1 MSPSAPGAGIELE
14 YRETGEGPPVVWVH
28 GIASG
33 PHEGE
38 ELARELGVPARMIA
52 YSRRGYDGSGTP
64 EPYLATT
71 AAEQGED
78 LGALLAATG
87 AAGAVAAGSGFG
99 SLVILDRLIRAPG
112 ELAGAVIADPPLFAM
127 VPEATEALAI
137 EREQLEAALAAG
149 GPQAAAALL
158 AGEDAD
164 DAERERAAL
173 NATGCLADWSA
184 IASLPVSRRELGAI
198 AVPVTVVT
206 GPQSPPHVVAAAD
219 ALAAAIPAAGRRTD
233 GDLAAALRPLV
244 G

>member
-1 MSPSAPGAGIELE
+1 VSPSAPGAGIELE
-14 YRETGEGPPVVWVH
+14 YLEDGEGPPVVWVH

-33 PHEGE
+33 PQEGL
-38 ELARELGVPARMIA
+38 ELARELGTPARTVA

-87 AAGAVAAGSGFG
+87 ATGAVAAGSDFG
-99 SLVILDRLIRAPG
+99 ALVILDRLIRAPG
-112 ELAGAVIADPPLFAM
+112 ELAGAVIADPPLFAL
-127 VPEATEALAI
+127 VPEASEALAA
-137 EREQLEAALAAG
+137 EREQLEGALAAG
-149 GPQAAAALL
+149 GPAAAAALL
-158 AGEDAD
+158 AGDGAD
-164 DAERERAAL
+164 DAARERAGA
-173 NATGCLADWSA
+173 NAAGCLADWSA
-184 IASLPVSRRELGAI
+184 LASLPVTRGELRAI
-198 AVPVTVVT
+198 GVPVTVVT

-219 ALAAAIPAAGRRTD
+219 ALAAEIPACGRRTD

>member
-1 MSPSAPGAGIELE
+1 VSPSAPGAGIELE
-14 YRETGEGPPVVWVH
+14 YREAGEGPPVVWVH

-38 ELARELGVPARMIA
+38 ELERELGVPARMIA

-137 EREQLEAALAAG
+137 EREQLHAVYRDG
-149 GPQAAAALL
+149 LL
-158 AGEDAD
+158 TVTAPKAHK
-164 DAERERAAL
+164 
-173 NATGCLADWSA
+173 
-184 IASLPVSRRELGAI
+184 VST
-198 AVPVTVVT
+198 VTVQVE
-206 GPQSPPHVVAAAD
+206 G
-219 ALAAAIPAAGRRTD
+219 
-233 GDLAAALRPLV
+233 
-244 G
+244 

>member
-14 YRETGEGPPVVWVH
+14 YQEAGEGTPVVSVH

-33 PHEGE
+33 PREGE
-38 ELARELGVPARMIA
+38 ELARELGAPVRMIT
-52 YSRRGYDGSGTP
+52 YSRRGYDGSGSP

-87 AAGAVAAGSGFG
+87 AEGAVAAGSGFG

-112 ELAGAVIADPPLFAM
+112 ELAGAVLADPPLFAM
-127 VPEATEALAI
+127 APEATEALAA
-137 EREQLEAALAAG
+137 ERERLEAALTEG
-149 GPQAAAALL
+149 GAPAAAELL
-158 AGEDAD
+158 AGEGAD
-164 DAERERAAL
+164 DESRERARR

-184 IASLPVSRRELGAI
+184 IASLPVTRGELRAI
-198 AVPVTVVT
+198 GVPVTVVT
-206 GPQSPPHVVAAAD
+206 GPHSPPHVVAAAD
-219 ALAAAIPAAGRRTD
+219 ALAAEIPACGRRTD